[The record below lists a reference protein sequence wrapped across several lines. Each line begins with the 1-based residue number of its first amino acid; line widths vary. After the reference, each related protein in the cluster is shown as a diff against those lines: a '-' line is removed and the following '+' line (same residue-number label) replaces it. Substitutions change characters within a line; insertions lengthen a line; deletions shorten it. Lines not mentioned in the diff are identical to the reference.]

1 MRIVQRA
8 LPPVLVLAV
17 LGGCEKNNQIS
28 QYRVRVHCTLTD
40 GTAAS
45 GITIARAGEPA
56 RESDAQGDVLLH
68 LEGREGQEIQFEI
81 AKLPT
86 TLMLAEGSPIRKLV
100 LKKLGDKRAVVEIL
114 HEVHLR
120 PKKESY
126 VVLVSAAQA
135 PMLAVAANGSEVARL
150 NSRSAAAFRLAGKPG
165 DELKVTILASK
176 DAKTPGSDPTQSFT
190 LPEKSG
196 ILSFH
201 SNLFIKPVFR
211 KPTVAKS
218 TVNIVP
224 WGGGKRQ

>member
-1 MRIVQRA
+1 MRIVRQA
-8 LPPVLVLAV
+8 LLPVCMLAA
-17 LGGCEKNNQIS
+17 LGGCERNNQIS
-28 QYRVRVHCTLTD
+28 QYRVRVHCALTD
-40 GTAAS
+40 GTAVS
-45 GITIARAGEPA
+45 GVAIARAGDPV
-56 RESDAQGDVLLH
+56 RESDAHGDVLLH

-81 AKLPT
+81 AKLPAA
-86 TLMLAEGSPIRKLV
+86 LMLAEGSPTRKLV

-150 NSRSAAAFRLAGKPG
+150 NTRSAAAFRLAGKPG

-176 DAKTPGSDPTQSFT
+176 DAKTQGSDPTQSFT
-190 LPEKSG
+190 LPEKGG

-211 KPTVAKS
+211 KPPVVKP
-218 TVNIVP
+218 TVNVVP